1 LSASLL
7 QNEQLLA
14 QNAQPKALTPGVSQD
29 ATPAPASGGGG
40 SSSPFAAL
48 TPMLT
53 LAIFIPI
60 FFLMSRRQKKESQAR
75 KSLKKGDRVM
85 TNAGIIGE
93 LVEIDERVA
102 RVKVTPSV
110 TLQFV
115 GNTILPYV
123 ESEKSGPK
131 ELKDA
136 KAVSEKK

>member
-1 LSASLL
+1 L
-7 QNEQLLA
+7 QNDQLLA

-29 ATPAPASGGGG
+29 ATPAPAAGGG

-93 LVEIDERVA
+93 LVDIDERVA

-123 ESEKSGPK
+123 ESEKNGPK

>member
-7 QNEQLLA
+7 QNDQLLA
-14 QNAQPKALTPGVSQD
+14 QNAQPKAMTPGVSQEQ
-29 ATPAPASGGGG
+29 TPPSSSGGG

-75 KSLKKGDRVM
+75 ASLKKGDRVM

-93 LVEIDERVA
+93 LVDMDERIA
-102 RVKVTPSV
+102 RVKVAPSV

-115 GNTILPYV
+115 GNTILPYA
-123 ESEKSGPK
+123 ESEKAGPK
-131 ELKDA
+131 GLKDA
-136 KAVSEKK
+136 KAVPDKK